1 MMNER
6 NEESR
11 SQRELQMEAMA
22 ALEEARA
29 MPRGP
34 ARSEALKRAGLLQK
48 AADMQGVMFAKRG
61 RPRKT

>member
-1 MMNER
+1 MGEKKEDPLSLR
-6 NEESR
+6 D
-11 SQRELQMEAMA
+11 LQAEAII

-29 MPRGP
+29 MPHGP

-48 AADMQGVMFAKRG
+48 AADTQGVQFAKRG